1 MSKPASTKRHII
13 EEIVL
18 QKRQEVA
25 QMRQQMPLIAI
36 QDQLTAAPPVR
47 DFLLALQQSP
57 NQPSLIAE
65 VKKASPS
72 RGVIRADF
80 DPIAI
85 AQAYERGGASCLSV
99 LTDEKFFSGSFN
111 NLRTIRQHV
120 ALPLLCKEFI
130 IDLYQIYLARTVG
143 ADAVLLI
150 AAILSD
156 EELQDFLRVIHDLG
170 MKALV
175 EVHTLAELD
184 RVLKLDDIRLV
195 GINNRNLQDFTVDLG
210 ITQELL
216 AQRQAQLRSFGIT
229 VVSESGLFTKDDLSL
244 VALVGVRSVLVGES
258 LIKQPDIEQAVHT
271 LLKGVSS

>member
-1 MSKPASTKRHII
+1 MSKPASTKRHIL
-13 EEIVL
+13 EEIVWH
-18 QKRQEVA
+18 KKQEVA
-25 QMRQQMPLIAI
+25 KMRQEMPLIAI

-72 RGVIRADF
+72 RGVIRSDF

-85 AQAYERGGASCLSV
+85 AQAYVRGGASCLSV

-244 VALVGVRSVLVGES
+244 VALVGVRAVLVGES

-271 LLKGVSS
+271 LLKGVSG